1 MWKKN
6 ACNVLEA
13 FMEKAPEVQ
22 EQEPVVFNFSV
33 FSFRLNYR
41 GQHPQRFEI
50 QQQNN

>member
-22 EQEPVVFNFSV
+22 EQEPVVFNE
-33 FSFRLNYR
+33 SFRLNYR